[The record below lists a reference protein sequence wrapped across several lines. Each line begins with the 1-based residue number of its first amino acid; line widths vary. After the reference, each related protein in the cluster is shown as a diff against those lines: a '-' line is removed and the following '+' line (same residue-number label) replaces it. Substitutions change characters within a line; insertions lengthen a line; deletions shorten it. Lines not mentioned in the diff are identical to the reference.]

1 METNNFTYGNLK
13 IEKEW
18 LTFPSGETVKLSQI
32 TNMNVDWNPKRSIIK
47 TVIIWVV
54 SFYIF
59 SLIDGHFR
67 FDSIFWF
74 LLGLGILLGGG
85 IILKDNIKYNLYEA
99 KTALR
104 IQLSSGYIIFIHSN
118 SREFLNNLQKIL
130 RDASMTK
137 SDIYNINL
145 NNHGIVNIGENIKNS

>member
-32 TNMNVDWNPKRSIIK
+32 TNMNVEWKPKKSIIL
-47 TVIIWVV
+47 TIIIWIV

-59 SLIDGHFR
+59 SLIDG
-67 FDSIFWF
+67 F
-74 LLGLGILLGGG
+74 LHIQSLLWDLFGLGILIGGFF
-85 IILKDNIKYNLYEA
+85 LVKDNIKFNLHQA
-99 KTALR
+99 KKALK

-118 SREFLNNLQKIL
+118 SRMFLDDLQKVL
-130 RDASMTK
+130 REASLTK
-137 SDIYNINL
+137 NDIYNINL
-145 NNHGIVNIGENIKNS
+145 NNHGIVNIGQNINNK